1 MKKRLITFAVVAACV
16 ALAGCGPKKT
26 IDAEAMDG
34 VARPVLERHD
44 QYVRDDNTLEQ
55 VEKDTF
61 LRSSELVR
69 QLLDEALTD

>member
-1 MKKRLITFAVVAACV
+1 MKRRLLTITAVAVCV
-16 ALAGCGPKKT
+16 TLVGCGPKKT
-26 IDAEAMDG
+26 IDAEAMNG

-44 QYVRDDNTLEQ
+44 SYVRDDASLEQ

-69 QLLDEALTD
+69 QLLDEALKD